1 MKHLDIKIY
10 GQVQGV
16 SFRYYAKEQAMNLD
30 LVGFV
35 RNEEDGCLHIE
46 VEGEQDALEKF
57 INWCHKGPAL
67 ARVEKVEIAESDI
80 KGYKDFRVLPACQ
93 QAGVVRF

>member
-16 SFRYYAKEQAMNLD
+16 SFRYYAKEQAINLG

-35 RNEEDGCLHIE
+35 RNEADESLYIE
-46 VEGEQDALEKF
+46 VEGKPDVLKNF
-57 INWCHKGPAL
+57 IDWCYKGPAL
-67 ARVEKVEIAESDI
+67 AQAEKVEIEESEI
-80 KGYKDFRVLPACQ
+80 KKYKEFSIKY
-93 QAGVVRF
+93 